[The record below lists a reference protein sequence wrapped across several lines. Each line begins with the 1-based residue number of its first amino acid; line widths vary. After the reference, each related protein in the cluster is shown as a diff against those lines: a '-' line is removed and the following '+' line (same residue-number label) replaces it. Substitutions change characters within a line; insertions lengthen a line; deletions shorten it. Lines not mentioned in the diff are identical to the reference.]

1 MLDDVIDHV
10 LHEIDARIKHI
21 SEYYKDATEEHKR
34 KMYGDI
40 GETFVGRSIKY
51 GLMDIGFVNRH
62 SEETCSFRIT
72 PQYGADSKR
81 MHGIDFKVD
90 IKDAHKRT
98 RTFLV
103 ESKNWGMYKIGPSQ
117 FSEEILPRFTDC
129 DPEHKWNWMVTL
141 NRTHI
146 GILKELCSQNHID
159 IISLE
164 GKLTPESNINEIIKP
179 AIRCFVSNFIKLI
192 ENHINCAECKKPD
205 PKEMG
210 FKYHIDE
217 IREFI
222 RRGVPDRVICL
233 KFKIPLPY
241 LSKIKSEMRA
251 KGARILDGRT
261 KEADDDKLL

>member
-1 MLDDVIDHV
+1 MLEDVIDHV
-10 LHEIDARIKHI
+10 LHEMDARIKHI
-21 SEYYKDATEEHKR
+21 SEDYKGATEERKR

-51 GLMDIGFVNRH
+51 GLIDIGFVNKP

-90 IKDAHKRT
+90 IRDAHNT
-98 RTFLV
+98 SFTFLV
-103 ESKNWGMYKIGPSQ
+103 ESKNWDTYEIGPSQ
-117 FSEEILPRFTDC
+117 FNEQILPRFTDC
-129 DPEHKWNWMVTL
+129 DSGHKWIWMVTL

-146 GILKELCSQNHID
+146 EILRELCDQKHIE
-159 IISLE
+159 IIPLE
-164 GKLTPESNINEIIKP
+164 GKLTPESNIDEIVKP
-179 AIRCFVSNFIKLI
+179 AIRSFVSNFIKLI
-192 ENHINCAECKKPD
+192 ENHINYAECKKPD
-205 PKEMG
+205 PKEMV

-222 RRGVPDRVICL
+222 RRGAPDRVICL
-233 KFKIPLPY
+233 KFKIPPPY

-251 KGARILDGRT
+251 KGEIVLDRRT
-261 KEADDDKLL
+261 KEAKDDKML